1 MVHNPPSSPFLPCS
15 LWSVCKLILGESFDA
30 AVQDLT
36 RALELKLAIYPPSDP
51 IISEAHYK
59 LSLALEFA
67 PTPSTDHNKTLALQ
81 HLESAISSVRAH
93 ATDLHAAGKTKEA
106 KDAEEMIEELQ
117 TKVDEMKNPTAGA
130 IELNLAD
137 IFGGGSAAAL
147 AQSLAQA
154 TSSAAGAG
162 MANDLTGL
170 VRKKDKVGESSSG
183 VGEKRKI
190 EGGGEAGS
198 PGKKVRVEDVEDEE
212 A

>member
-1 MVHNPPSSPFLPCS
+1 LFGG
-15 LWSVCKLILGESFDA
+15 LILGESFDA

-36 RALELKLAIYPPSDP
+36 RALELKVLIYTPSDP

-93 ATDLHAAGKTKEA
+93 ATALQAAGKAQEA
-106 KDAEEMIEELQ
+106 KDAQEMIEELQ
-117 TKVDEMKNPTAGA
+117 AKAEEMRNPTAGA
-130 IELNLAD
+130 ELNLAD

-147 AQSLAQA
+147 VQSLAQA
-154 TSSAAGAG
+154 TTSAAAG
-162 MANDLTGL
+162 TANNLTGL
-170 VRKKDKVGESSSG
+170 VRKKGKVGGNTGESSSG

-190 EGGGEAGS
+190 EGDGEAGS